1 MKNIDPFALSQIY
14 DKPLYKIDAIP
25 TSLLDHFL
33 LEEQVDTLIIVPSVL
48 EEMEQKVLENIL
60 KALKYDDNKIQVV
73 IQEDHPLSF
82 KFINRNLKNINKI
95 LVYGLS
101 PKDLQLNILN
111 YQDKILELDNVKLLF
126 TVPLEMLKTYKYKKN
141 LWNMTVGLFS

>member
-1 MKNIDPFALSQIY
+1 MKNIDPFALTQIY
-14 DKPLYKIDAIP
+14 DKPLYKIDVVP
-25 TSLLDHFL
+25 TSLLATFSL
-33 LEEQVDTLIIVPSVL
+33 KEQVDTLIIVPAVL
-48 EEMEQKVLENIL
+48 EEIEQKVLENIL
-60 KALKYDDNKIQVV
+60 KALKYDDNKIQLV

-82 KFINRNLKNINKI
+82 KFIDRNLKDINKI

-111 YQDKILELDNVKLLF
+111 YQDRVLELNNVKMLF

-141 LWNMTVGLFS
+141 LWNVTVSLFS